1 MSSLSEVD
9 EMEMGGG
16 RELHSWNENRGNTLK
31 VGNICICVNRQEER
45 GVSVMKLGPRLIII
59 LKVEEDFIFKV
70 KNFTLIKAIFKSY

>member
-16 RELHSWNENRGNTLK
+16 REWHSWNENRGNTLK

-45 GVSVMKLGPRLIII
+45 DVSVMKLGLIII

-70 KNFTLIKAIFKSY
+70 KNFTLIKAMFKSY